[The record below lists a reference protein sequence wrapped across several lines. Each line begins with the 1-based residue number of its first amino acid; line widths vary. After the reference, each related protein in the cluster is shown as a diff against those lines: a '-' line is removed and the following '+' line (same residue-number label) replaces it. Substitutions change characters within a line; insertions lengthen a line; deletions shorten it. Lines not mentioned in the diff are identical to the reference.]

1 MSLPSKTNTQKIKS
15 ILWTSWYLG
24 KDVGSKGLDVA
35 DKGLNT
41 LTKWIANV
49 HDQANTPT
57 PTNPEIPQAMVEMA
71 ERYQNLSEQSQ
82 KLVDDVMKDTQ
93 LRISQIME
101 NDARQF
107 TNDKSDSV

>member
-49 HDQANTPT
+49 HDQAYAPT
-57 PTNPEIPQAMVEMA
+57 PTNPEIIPSPQYE
-71 ERYQNLSEQSQ
+71 NLSPELKEKIDDILNDATQ
-82 KLVDDVMKDTQ
+82 K
-93 LRISQIME
+93 ISQIME
-101 NDARQF
+101 DDARQF

>member
-1 MSLPSKTNTQKIKS
+1 MSLPSKTNAQKFKS

-49 HDQANTPT
+49 HDQANAPT
-57 PTNPEIPQAMVEMA
+57 PTNPEIIPSPQ
-71 ERYQNLSEQSQ
+71 YDNLSPELKEKIDDILNDATQ
-82 KLVDDVMKDTQ
+82 K
-93 LRISQIME
+93 ISQIME
-101 NDARQF
+101 DDARQF
-107 TNDKSDSV
+107 TNDNSDSV

>member
-49 HDQANTPT
+49 HDQANAPT
-57 PTNPEIPQAMVEMA
+57 PTNPEIIPSPQ
-71 ERYQNLSEQSQ
+71 YDNLSPELKEKQDDILQDATQ
-82 KLVDDVMKDTQ
+82 K
-93 LRISQIME
+93 ISQIME
-101 NDARQF
+101 DDARQF